1 MSCGGKSQKGHRA
14 LGLFYCLS
22 ISRLRAGSIVVQS
35 VVSYVAVPLAA
46 MTAAPLEPAMLVWYR
61 RALNW
66 KAVWRLSAASVASIP
81 LGILA
86 LKQVN
91 EKGE

>member
-1 MSCGGKSQKGHRA
+1 MSCGGKSQKDHRA
-14 LGLFYCLS
+14 LGLFYYLS

-35 VVSYVAVPLAA
+35 VVSCIAV
-46 MTAAPLEPAMLVWYR
+46 PLEPAMLVWYR